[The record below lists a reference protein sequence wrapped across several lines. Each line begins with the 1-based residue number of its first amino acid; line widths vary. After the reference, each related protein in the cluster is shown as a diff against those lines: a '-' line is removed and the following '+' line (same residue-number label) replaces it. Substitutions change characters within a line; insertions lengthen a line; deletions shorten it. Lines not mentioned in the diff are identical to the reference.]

1 MLEKFSR
8 HAKLVFTI
16 ANQEAQRYGHDHIA
30 PEHILLG
37 LVKEGSGVGSH
48 ALTDLGIDAREV
60 RKAVLDFVGK
70 GADGSPPDV
79 LHQTPEA
86 KAVVE
91 RAVVEARSHH
101 EHVVGT
107 EHILLALMH
116 NPEGIPAKVLTKLG
130 VSFERVRREIHDVF
144 DAGDDEGGP

>member
-1 MLEKFSR
+1 LQEKFSR

-16 ANQEAQRYGHDHIA
+16 AGQEAQRLAHDHIG

-37 LVKEGSGVGSH
+37 LVREGSGVGSH
-48 ALTDLGIDAREV
+48 ALQDLGIDPRSV
-60 RKAVLDFVGK
+60 RKEVQTLTGK
-70 GADGSPPDV
+70 GSEDSAGGV

-86 KAVVE
+86 KAVVD

-116 NPEGIPAKVLTKLG
+116 DPEGLPVKVLNNLG
-130 VSFERVRREIHDVF
+130 VSLDKVRQEIHEVF
-144 DAGDDEGGP
+144 AE

>member
-16 ANQEAQRYGHDHIA
+16 ANQEAQRYDHDHVG
-30 PEHILLG
+30 PEHFLLG
-37 LVKEGSGVGSH
+37 LVKEGSGVGSY
-48 ALTDLGIDAREV
+48 ALQDLGIELRQV
-60 RKAVLDFVGK
+60 RKEVENFIGK
-70 GADGSPPDV
+70 GSGAV
-79 LHQTPEA
+79 HVHALHQTREA

-91 RAVVEARSHH
+91 RAVEEARNHK

-116 NPEGIPAKVLTKLG
+116 DPDGVPVKVLTKLG
-130 VSFERVRREIHDVF
+130 VSLEKVRQEIHDVF
-144 DAGDDEGGP
+144 EADSADRA

>member
-16 ANQEAQRYGHDHIA
+16 ANQEAQRYDHDHVR

-37 LVKEGSGVGSH
+37 LVKEGSGVGSY
-48 ALTDLGIDAREV
+48 ALQDLGIELRQV
-60 RKAVLDFVGK
+60 RKEVENFIGK
-70 GADGSPPDV
+70 GSGAV
-79 LHQTPEA
+79 HVHALHQTPAA

-91 RAVVEARSHH
+91 RAVEEARNHH

-116 NPEGIPAKVLTKLG
+116 DPDGVPVKVLTNLG
-130 VSFERVRREIHDVF
+130 VSLEKVRQEIHDF
-144 DAGDDEGGP
+144 FEADSGEGS

>member
-16 ANQEAQRYGHDHIA
+16 ANQEAQRLEHNHVG

-37 LVKEGSGVGSH
+37 LVKEGSGVGPY
-48 ALTDLGIDAREV
+48 ALHDLGIELRDV
-60 RKAVLDFVGK
+60 RKEIEKHVGQGSGAVHVD
-70 GADGSPPDV
+70 A
-79 LHQTPEA
+79 LHQSPEA
-86 KAVVE
+86 KAIIQ
-91 RAVVEARSHH
+91 RAVDEARNHH

-116 NPEGIPAKVLTKLG
+116 DPHGMPVKVLTNLG
-130 VSFERVRREIHDVF
+130 VSLERVRQEIHDF
-144 DAGDDEGGP
+144 FEADSGNRA